1 MKLHCLESG
10 TLLEKDGECHAVENE
25 LLRRLFRSKAG
36 EVESILEGV
45 KTANP
50 MEVNGGILP
59 PVPDLTEIWAAGVTY
74 LRSKSARMEESE
86 KAGGD
91 VFYDM
96 VYDAERPE
104 LFFKAMG
111 YRAIGAG
118 GEIRVRD
125 DLSLIHI

>member
-1 MKLHCLESG
+1 MVG
-10 TLLEKDGECHAVENE
+10 
-25 LLRRLFRSKAG
+25 F
-36 EVESILEGV
+36 
-45 KTANP
+45 
-50 MEVNGGILP
+50 LP
-59 PVPDLTEIWAAGVTY
+59 PVPELTEIWAAGVTY

-111 YRAIGAG
+111 YRAYLV
-118 GEIRVRD
+118 RVGKSGSEMILLGMCR
-125 DLSLIHI
+125 SPN